1 MSIMYEGVECNTQQ
15 EVVLAHLKKGR
26 QITQE
31 QAYELCGSQRLGA
44 IIFNLRKKGYN
55 IYNLDVKGKNRFG
68 NTCNFVKYML
78 ANTQN
83 EITRI
88 EEGLDHKGNENGHS

>member
-1 MSIMYEGVECNTQQ
+1 MSIIYEGVECKTQA
-15 EVVLAHLKKGR
+15 EVVLTHLKKGK

-68 NTCNFVKYML
+68 NTTNFVKYML
-78 ANTQN
+78 MNTQE
-83 EITRI
+83 EIENI
-88 EEGLDHKGNENGHS
+88 ENGTS